1 MENKCFLLE
10 NTKNFS
16 ALRADSDCSPL
27 TFWIRQA
34 PGKWYYCSLI
44 FYNCIGT
51 RLLNHVLRSTRVKTI
66 CFYFHL
72 RDLVILKLL
81 GHSIKTLCCFKE
93 NMSVGITQY
102 DNEICAK
109 CVCQHSTTE
118 ICSIT

>member
-1 MENKCFLLE
+1 MYI
-10 NTKNFS
+10 
-16 ALRADSDCSPL
+16 RAGC
-27 TFWIRQA
+27 A
-34 PGKWYYCSLI
+34 
-44 FYNCIGT
+44 
-51 RLLNHVLRSTRVKTI
+51 VLRYRLHVITVSAHAFLTMYYAVLVKTV

-72 RDLVILKLL
+72 CELVILKLL

-109 CVCQHSTTE
+109 SVCQHSTTE

>member
-1 MENKCFLLE
+1 MNKKNSTARNLCLQRMHFVSAHTFL
-10 NTKNFS
+10 TM
-16 ALRADSDCSPL
+16 
-27 TFWIRQA
+27 
-34 PGKWYYCSLI
+34 YYA
-44 FYNCIGT
+44 
-51 RLLNHVLRSTRVKTI
+51 VLRVKTVG
-66 CFYFHL
+66 FHLHL

>member
-1 MENKCFLLE
+1 MYI
-10 NTKNFS
+10 
-16 ALRADSDCSPL
+16 RAGC
-27 TFWIRQA
+27 A
-34 PGKWYYCSLI
+34 
-44 FYNCIGT
+44 
-51 RLLNHVLRSTRVKTI
+51 VLRYRLHVITVSVHAFLTMYYAVLRVKTV

-109 CVCQHSTTE
+109 SVCQHSTTE